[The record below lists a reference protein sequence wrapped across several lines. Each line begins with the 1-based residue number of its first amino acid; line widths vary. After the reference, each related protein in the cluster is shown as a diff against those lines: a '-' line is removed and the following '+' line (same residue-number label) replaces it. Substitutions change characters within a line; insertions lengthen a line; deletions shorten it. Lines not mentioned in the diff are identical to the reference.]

1 MHNPLFT
8 VHNQYRNEWMRRFY
22 WSVRSKW
29 WCYLTLCTAR
39 STKTWRKKVYF
50 RLSSFAQ
57 KVVFGFPSC
66 RFIVLWV
73 KWVYELWVKSWVRS
87 ALACI
92 TCALLAMRGERW
104 AKRETKGGEK
114 LINKYFI
121 FSSPPPALRAKCR
134 VGLAWLTKRLS
145 CRLDQHWIVS
155 LSLAFC
161 EGRFRRAFC
170 ISSAISS

>member
-1 MHNPLFT
+1 MNATFLLVDKIKMMMLFNVVHRKVHKNMTKKGPLP
-8 VHNQYRNEWMRRFY
+8 VG
-22 WSVRSKW
+22 VLRS
-29 WCYLTLCTAR
+29 
-39 STKTWRKKVYF
+39 
-50 RLSSFAQ
+50 

-121 FSSPPPALRAKCR
+121 FSSPPPALRVKCR
-134 VGLAWLTKRLS
+134 VGLAWLLKRLL
-145 CRLDQHWIVS
+145 CRSRSALNS
-155 LSLAFC
+155 EPLFGFL
-161 EGRFRRAFC
+161 RRSF
-170 ISSAISS
+170 SSRVFHHFGDFVINTHTECL

>member
-8 VHNQYRNEWMRRFY
+8 VHNQYRNEWMRRFH
-22 WSVRSKW
+22 WSIRSKW

-39 STKTWRKKVYF
+39 STKTWRKKVHF

-73 KWVYELWVKSWVRS
+73 KWVYKLWVKSWVRS

-114 LINKYFI
+114 LISASF
-121 FSSPPPALRAKCR
+121 FPPLLPRFAQNAALASRGSQSACPA
-134 VGLAWLTKRLS
+134 G
-145 CRLDQHWIVS
+145 
-155 LSLAFC
+155 
-161 EGRFRRAFC
+161 
-170 ISSAISS
+170 